1 MKNAITVQA
10 KSIDL
15 ALKNAAQTL
24 NTDKENLEYELIS
37 KTDAGFLSFLGGRKV
52 ELKVW
57 SKKTKSTRSRKPNQQ
72 SRTAAHTPN
81 LEPLSASET
90 NDLVEDIRQFCE
102 GICKFLTSSESVK
115 VSTVVEDG
123 RLKLNIHD
131 DEIATTI
138 SKNARLAESME
149 HLLRKKPRY
158 LKRELPFRIF
168 VDANNIRSTREQELV
183 EMAHDLSSQVS
194 ENQKPIVLNYK
205 SSYDRKIIHMTLDQD
220 DKVYTKSI
228 GTGTNRKL
236 MILPAKETGL
246 EREPQPVS

>member
-1 MKNAITVQA
+1 MRNAITVQA
-10 KSIDL
+10 KSIEH
-15 ALKNAAQTL
+15 ALKSAAQTL
-24 NTDKENLEYELIS
+24 NTEKENLEYELIS

-57 SKKTKSTRSRKPNQQ
+57 SKKKAPRSRKPQQ
-72 SRTAAHTPN
+72 SKSSYAPN
-81 LEPLSASET
+81 PEPLSASEMK
-90 NDLVEDIRQFCE
+90 DLVEDIRQFCE
-102 GICKFLTSSESVK
+102 GICKFLTTSDSVK
-115 VSTVVEDG
+115 VSTVVEDE

-168 VDANNIRSTREQELV
+168 VDANDIRASREQELV
-183 EMAHDLSSQVS
+183 EMAHDLSNQVS

-236 MILPAKETGL
+236 MILPSKETGL
-246 EREPQPVS
+246 EREPNSVS